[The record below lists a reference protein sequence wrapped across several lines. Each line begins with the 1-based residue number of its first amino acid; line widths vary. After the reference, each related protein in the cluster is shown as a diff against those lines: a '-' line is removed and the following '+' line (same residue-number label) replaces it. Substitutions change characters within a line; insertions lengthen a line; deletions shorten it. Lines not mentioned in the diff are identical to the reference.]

1 MLILTMPSSL
11 LLPGLCAVL
20 AAASPPDGPAPAGID
35 PDLSVVADVTR
46 PDVRDMPPIAR
57 MRCPPFAVAAKTRI
71 CSLSRV
77 S

>member
-1 MLILTMPSSL
+1 MLILTVPSSV

-20 AAASPPDGPAPAGID
+20 AVPEPPDGRAPPGFE
-35 PDLSVVADVTR
+35 PDLAVVAALTR
-46 PDVRDMPPIAR
+46 PDVRDLPPVAR

>member
-1 MLILTMPSSL
+1 MLILTVPSSV
-11 LLPGLCAVL
+11 LLPGLCAMLAVPEPSNSRAPPRFEPDL
-20 AAASPPDGPAPAGID
+20 AVIAAA
-35 PDLSVVADVTR
+35 TR
-46 PDVRDMPPIAR
+46 PDLRDLPPVAR